1 MSGSYSLNV
10 DVIVAGGGTTG
21 CVIAGRLA
29 AADPSLKIL
38 ILEAGPPTFEDL
50 AHVQPARYLTHLLPG
65 SKTIK
70 TYIGKES
77 AALGGRSPA
86 VPCGQCL
93 GGGSSVNFA
102 MYARA
107 SASDYDD
114 WETLYENPGWGSQ
127 DLIPLLK
134 KSETYQVQNGK
145 ETHGYSGPLKVSY
158 GGLFTNLGQQFL
170 DVAAQYDKERT
181 VTDDPNGL
189 FECNAYAVCPCANSL
204 RNVLRL

>member
-10 DVIVAGGGTTG
+10 DVIVAGGGTIG
-21 CVIAGRLA
+21 CDIAGRLA

-93 GGGSSVNFA
+93 GGGSSVNCASNVFFQSVSMIWKMRVGRYVRA
-102 MYARA
+102 GVCLGLRRLGDSVRESRLGIARPH
-107 SASDYDD
+107 
-114 WETLYENPGWGSQ
+114 T
-127 DLIPLLK
+127 
-134 KSETYQVQNGK
+134 
-145 ETHGYSGPLKVSY
+145 
-158 GGLFTNLGQQFL
+158 
-170 DVAAQYDKERT
+170 AAEE
-181 VTDDPNGL
+181 V
-189 FECNAYAVCPCANSL
+189 
-204 RNVLRL
+204 